1 MGQLVDLAE
10 EGVHAEVSRG
20 KRLAGEFGSHVFRE
34 TNRLVIGLVKE
45 QR

>member
-20 KRLAGEFGSHVFRE
+20 KRLAVFGSHVFRE
-34 TNRLVIGLVKE
+34 TSRLVIGLVKE